1 MALKHAKTG
10 ALVALIIMLVSIPAG
25 FSSTGP
31 SQLSF
36 IPTRNVPLTIKVVL
50 VGFDPTTIDQS
61 YIQWKGN
68 EIQNSVNSLLDT
80 GNITGVTYNLSYDY
94 VYTSPEFEKTLTNYL
109 SSIQEEKLL
118 YNPWFRAVTHNYL
131 YDANKVQDWLAAN
144 NASFGGFPNHGDAF
158 VFANLTSLPS
168 ITETQLDSEAPL
180 AATPHYFQTAYS
192 DKDLGYT
199 LQNRQFTVAWGGDS
213 RLWFLDMAAGPEYW
227 TWSSTDTA
235 PHIPMQLA
243 LNLFELNIHTPAGK
257 QWLTKFVSD
266 YVSEAV
272 QNLAVPVYTYQPMYS
287 HTYRIVV
294 NIIDNRTTRE
304 RNTVHIEDTYHPELV
319 RAAFADLLPY
329 AKIQLETN
337 VISANDNPSLQAA
350 IIKSTVIPPS
360 DLGINP
366 YVDLRPIYEYLQ
378 EHVSDFVGTERR
390 DSTEYTLPV
399 FAFAFSSSLYFAYT
413 TKWYV
418 AQPDT
423 YNGNFLGISLGD
435 MSIVG
440 LAEYVLQ
447 EGSHSSPVQTGK
459 GVGFTQAVIHET
471 GHSLGLIHPHQFGSL
486 EDFEASPM
494 SYWGWDYRFSQFDKD
509 AINRAHADQLI
520 LSTESTLANAQ
531 NELDNKHNFFAGRD
545 DIAAAKALLDQALAS
560 YNSMKYVESVEI
572 VASASQIASN
582 ALAAAT
588 SSTNDFVAI
597 AFIFLIIGIVVGSSL
612 IFVAMRKYSQE
623 VSRGR

>member
-1 MALKHAKTG
+1 
-10 ALVALIIMLVSIPAG
+10 MLVSIPAG
-25 FSSTGP
+25 FSSTEP
-31 SQLSF
+31 TQVNF

-61 YIQWKGN
+61 YLDWKGN
-68 EIQNSVNSLLDT
+68 EIQSSVNNLLDT
-80 GNITGVTYNLSYDY
+80 GNITGVTYDLSYDF
-94 VYTSPEFEKTLTNYL
+94 VYTSPEFEKALTNYL

-144 NASFGGFPNHGDAF
+144 NASFGGFPTHGDAF

-168 ITETQLDSEAPL
+168 ITETQLNTEASL
-180 AATPHYFQTAYS
+180 AATPHYYKTAYS

-227 TWSSTDTA
+227 TWSSSDTA

-272 QNLAVPVYTYQPMYS
+272 QNLAVPVYTYQPVYS

-329 AKIQLETN
+329 AKIQLETKL
-337 VISANDNPSLQAA
+337 ISASDDPSLQAA
-350 IIKSTVIPPS
+350 IIQSTVIPPS
-360 DLGINP
+360 DVGISP
-366 YVDLRPIYEYLQ
+366 YVDLRPVYKYLQ
-378 EHVSDFVGTERR
+378 EHVSDFVGTDRR

-399 FAFAFSSSLYFAYT
+399 FAFAFSSAIFFGYT
-413 TKWYV
+413 IKWYV

-435 MSIVG
+435 MSIIG
-440 LAEYVLQ
+440 LAEYGLE
-447 EGSHSSPVQTGK
+447 EGKHSQPPQAGK
-459 GVGFTQAVIHET
+459 GVGFTQTVIHET

-494 SYWGWDYRFSQFDKD
+494 SYWGLDYRFSQFDKD
-509 AINRAHADQLI
+509 AVNRAHADQLI
-520 LSTESTLANAQ
+520 LSTQSTLAMAQ
-531 NELDNKHNFFAGRD
+531 NDLDSKFNFGAGRN
-545 DIAAAKALLDQALAS
+545 DITAAKALLDQAIDR
-560 YNSMKYVESVEI
+560 YNSMKYVEAVEI
-572 VASASQIASN
+572 ADYASQTASN
-582 ALAAAT
+582 ALTAAS
-588 SSTNDFVAI
+588 SSTNDVVAMAFV
-597 AFIFLIIGIVVGSSL
+597 FLIIGIAVGSSL
-612 IFVAMRKYSQE
+612 IFIAMRKYSRE
-623 VSRGR
+623 VSKGR